1 MPSRLG
7 HVLTWLYYQKWL
19 HAPFPNLES
28 PVVNFL
34 AQVSSN
40 RAFFFLM
47 LLPGT
52 GDVIYE

>member
-19 HAPFPNLES
+19 HARFPNLES